1 MRIFLAVEIK
11 ENRYISGRAGEG
23 RVGDEKA
30 AGVAV
35 SQVSLYVISGSE
47 GKDREKERE
56 RGRGREVNRA
66 MFIG

>member
-1 MRIFLAVEIK
+1 MRD
-11 ENRYISGRAGEG
+11 G
-23 RVGDEKA
+23 KA

-47 GKDREKERE
+47 GKDREKGRE
-56 RGRGREVNRA
+56 RGRGREVNSA